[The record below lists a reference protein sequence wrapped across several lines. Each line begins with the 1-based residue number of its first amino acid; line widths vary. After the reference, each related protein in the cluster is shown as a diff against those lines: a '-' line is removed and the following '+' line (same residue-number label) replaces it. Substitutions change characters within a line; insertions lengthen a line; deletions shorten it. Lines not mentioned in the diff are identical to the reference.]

1 MRLSRPGRSNQDGAA
16 VPPDEVAVE
25 EPEDRRLGDPLGE
38 VEIVLGQGL
47 RLGEPRL
54 AESTLQRSLL
64 TSRLLQAKKRGQHL
78 HHRITFTS
86 RLVEHFAISPSDLGQ
101 LQFGQIPFQLC
112 LEIVITSCHERPP
125 RFPYRNGRK
134 RRDRRA
140 PARSRRSARGAG
152 EWAAWAWVVV
162 DI

>member
-25 EPEDRRLGDPLGE
+25 EPEDRRLGD
-38 VEIVLGQGL
+38 

-64 TSRLLQAKKRGQHL
+64 TCRLLQAKKRGQHL